1 MAIYKLF
8 PYKDATVYSFYPD
21 MNTGID
27 PITDISNL
35 NIAVDTNPQVA
46 RFFTEFVQSEI
57 EDVINNK
64 IKPVT
69 SIWDVDF
76 RAYIATAE
84 GILES
89 TDISVHPLAQNW
101 NNGTGTYLDIPT
113 TVDGCSWNSP
123 LFKDSGVAWSS
134 SGTDSTNHF
143 VTSSFNSSLAPAG
156 GGAWYYS
163 GSAGT
168 LYEVTQ
174 SFDTRSTKDL
184 KVNAKTVC
192 SLWYSSS
199 LGLDSSASLQNYG
212 FVTKWEDSVEFNTNV
227 QVQPVMQFYSVDT
240 NTIYP
245 PQLEFKWQDYVSV
258 LTGSA
263 SASIVTTTNLATS
276 LAENPGYF
284 TPESVNRFRFNVAPK
299 YPLRTFQTASFF
311 VEPKYLPTASYYAVK
326 DLDTNEYIIDYDT
339 TYTQLSSDANG
350 NYFDIYMNGLEP
362 ERYYKICIKT
372 TINNSTLVLDDN
384 YYFKI
389 VNAL

>member
-1 MAIYKLF
+1 MAVYKLF
-8 PYKDATVYSFYPD
+8 PYKDATMYSLYPQ

-27 PITDISNL
+27 PITTISNL
-35 NIAVDTNPQVA
+35 NIAIDSNPQVA
-46 RFFTEFVQSEI
+46 RFLTEFVQEEI

-64 IKPVT
+64 ISGSQWNVN
-69 SIWDVDF
+69 F
-76 RAYIATAE
+76 RSFIATAQ
-84 GILES
+84 GVVES
-89 TDISVHPLAQNW
+89 TDLSVHPLAQSW
-101 NNGTGTYLDIPT
+101 FNGTGTYLDVPQT
-113 TVDGCSWNSP
+113 TDGCSWLSP
-123 LFKDSGVAWSS
+123 NFYDSGVAWSS
-134 SGTDSTNHF
+134 SGTDSTDHY
-143 VTSSFNSSLAPAG
+143 VTSSYNPSFASAG

-163 GSAGT
+163 GSDGT
-168 LYEVTQ
+168 EYEVTQ

-184 KVNAKTVC
+184 NVNVKTIVEK
-192 SLWYSSS
+192 WYSGSF
-199 LGLDSSASLQNYG
+199 NNNG
-212 FVTKWEDSVEFNTNV
+212 FITKWENSVEFNENI
-227 QVQPVMQFYSVDT
+227 QIQPVMQFYSVDT

-245 PQLEFKWQDYVSV
+245 PQLEFKWNDYNTV

-263 SASIVTTTNLATS
+263 TGSIVTTTNLATS

-311 VEPKYLPTASYYAVK
+311 TETKYLPTASYYAVK
-326 DLDTNEYIIDYDT
+326 DLDTNEYVIDYDT

-362 ERYYKICIKT
+362 ERYYKICVKT

-384 YYFKI
+384 YYFKV